1 MFCFVVVFIVIYGFS
16 CFAITNKKLKNDD
29 FDYRLE
35 VYQANQ
41 QKQKKKTQKA
51 IKKELPGSLIEFE
64 DEDELE
70 LKELVKNLKES
81 KKAITLIKRYKNILK
96 AQNKKIINL
105 VGKQGELLR

>member
-1 MFCFVVVFIVIYGFS
+1 MMILIIGQKCIKQIS
-16 CFAITNKKLKNDD
+16 KNK
-29 FDYRLE
+29 
-35 VYQANQ
+35 
-41 QKQKKKTQKA
+41 KKKTQKA

>member
-1 MFCFVVVFIVIYGFS
+1 M
-16 CFAITNKKLKNDD
+16 
-29 FDYRLE
+29 
-35 VYQANQ
+35 YQANQ
-41 QKQKKKTQKA
+41 QKQKKKTQNA

-81 KKAITLIKRYKNILK
+81 KKAIMLIKRYKNILK

>member
-1 MFCFVVVFIVIYGFS
+1 M
-16 CFAITNKKLKNDD
+16 
-29 FDYRLE
+29 
-35 VYQANQ
+35 YQANQ
-41 QKQKKKTQKA
+41 QKQKKKTQNA

>member
-1 MFCFVVVFIVIYGFS
+1 M
-16 CFAITNKKLKNDD
+16 
-29 FDYRLE
+29 
-35 VYQANQ
+35 YQANQ
-41 QKQKKKTQKA
+41 QKQKKKTQNA
-51 IKKELPGSLIEFE
+51 IKKELPGLLIEFE
-64 DEDELE
+64 DEDEQE

>member
-1 MFCFVVVFIVIYGFS
+1 M
-16 CFAITNKKLKNDD
+16 
-29 FDYRLE
+29 
-35 VYQANQ
+35 YQANQ